1 MMMMMVVV
9 MVILV
14 ILVMDMVLYSCTLYC
29 VDDNDSECNAD
40 ILTPT
45 HLSRFPNNPWS
56 YEACATP
63 AIGTLECPAVPATV
77 AVPVPAPHHPTVVQ
91 PAHPEVFNPYPE
103 PPLDCRVPIAGCPD
117 FVPNPDPTD
126 AFVPTNVFPDNVR
139 GDNNV

>member
-1 MMMMMVVV
+1 MMMMVVAMVV
-9 MVILV
+9 M

-29 VDDNDSECNAD
+29 VDENDGNDSECNAD

-63 AIGTLECPAVPATV
+63 AIGTLECPAVVATVPATV

-91 PAHPEVFNPYPE
+91 PAHPEV
-103 PPLDCRVPIAGCPD
+103 RVHFACMI
-117 FVPNPDPTD
+117 
-126 AFVPTNVFPDNVR
+126 
-139 GDNNV
+139 